1 MSADDC
7 GIEHLNQTG
16 RGGQRGQMFEEEI
29 EGAALAQS
37 VEPFPDAIPFAEALR
52 QGTPGDIVNREI
64 MKGLQ
69 KKSVI
74 PAFVAPAGQ

>member
-16 RGGQRGQMFEEEI
+16 RRGQRGQMFEEEI

-52 QGTPGDIVNREI
+52 QGTPGDIVNCEI
-64 MKGLQ
+64 MKGFQ
-69 KKSVI
+69 EKPVI
-74 PAFVAPAGQ
+74 AAFVATSG

>member
-1 MSADDC
+1 MSAADR

-16 RGGQRGQMFEEEI
+16 RGGQRGQMLEEEI

-37 VEPFPDAIPFAEALR
+37 VEPFPDAIPFAEAFR
-52 QGTPGDIVNREI
+52 QSTPCDIVNREI

-69 KKSVI
+69 KKAII
-74 PAFVAPAGQ
+74 PAFVASTGQ

>member
-1 MSADDC
+1 MSADDR

-16 RGGQRGQMFEEEI
+16 RGGQRGQMLEEEI
-29 EGAALAQS
+29 EGAAFAQS

-52 QGTPGDIVNREI
+52 QGTPCDIVNREI

-69 KKSVI
+69 KKPVI
-74 PAFVAPAGQ
+74 PAFIATSG